1 VRAEE
6 VEAQSVDVDL
16 EVELETVE
24 VQRLVVEAGEFRS
37 QEEEADSEA
46 LPRAAKAA
54 AAVSVV
60 R

>member
-1 VRAEE
+1 M
-6 VEAQSVDVDL
+6 EAQSVDVDL

-37 QEEEADSEA
+37 QEEEADLEA